1 MHIIYTHMY
10 ICAQHESL
18 SELLL
23 AREGLGEDASRPM
36 RGKVSERLRRSSGR
50 CCSAPPRAKGAP
62 DVVCRRYAAPW
73 LYIYIYIYI
82 YLFIYLFM
90 PRFTKKRV
98 LWFVQVLQTHRVL
111 TAASQVLCEVPV
123 TDYTKILHDF
133 KG

>member
-82 YLFIYLFM
+82 YLFIYLFIYAEVH
-90 PRFTKKRV
+90 KKACPLVCSGPPNSSGAHCREPGSV
-98 LWFVQVLQTHRVL
+98 RSARDRLYQDP
-111 TAASQVLCEVPV
+111 A
-123 TDYTKILHDF
+123 
-133 KG
+133 